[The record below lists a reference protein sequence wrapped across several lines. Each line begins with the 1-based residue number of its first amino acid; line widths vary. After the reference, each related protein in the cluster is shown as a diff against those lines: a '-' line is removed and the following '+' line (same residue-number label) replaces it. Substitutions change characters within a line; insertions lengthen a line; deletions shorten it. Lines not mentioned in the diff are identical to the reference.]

1 MVKFLTH
8 LILRESWHIFGTRER
23 EIMLLGSLSQFIL
36 REGHE
41 ENVSK
46 AYLNFCITQTPEAG
60 GRQVALQIDIRG
72 KTKQNKIWQDRFRH
86 QEGASKTCDPAS
98 LFYR

>member
-46 AYLNFCITQTPEAG
+46 AYLNFCITQTAEAG
-60 GRQVALQIDIRG
+60 GRQVAFIRG
-72 KTKQNKIWQDRFRH
+72 KTKRNKIWQDRFRH
-86 QEGASKTCDPAS
+86 QEGVSKTCDPTS